1 MKVEQVMKSVKDHFR
16 KEKAMEKKN
25 REIRA
30 APQIKAPCSKAE
42 CKDHICHNP
51 LCEDWRVYK
60 NKYLIK

>member
-1 MKVEQVMKSVKDHFR
+1 MKVEQATKSVKDHFK

-30 APQIKAPCSKAE
+30 APRMKAPCSNSK

>member
-1 MKVEQVMKSVKDHFR
+1 MKVEQATKSVKDHFK

-30 APQIKAPCSKAE
+30 APRMKAPCSKSK

-51 LCEDWRVYK
+51 LCEDCRVYK

>member
-1 MKVEQVMKSVKDHFR
+1 
-16 KEKAMEKKN
+16 MEKKN

>member
-1 MKVEQVMKSVKDHFR
+1 MKVEQATKSVKDHFK

-30 APQIKAPCSKAE
+30 SPRMKAPCSKSK